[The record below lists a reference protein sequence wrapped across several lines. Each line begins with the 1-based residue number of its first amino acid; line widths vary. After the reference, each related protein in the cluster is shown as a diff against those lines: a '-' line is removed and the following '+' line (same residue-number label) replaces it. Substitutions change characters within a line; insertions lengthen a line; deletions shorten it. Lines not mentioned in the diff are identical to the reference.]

1 MRPGELVPLRGGPL
15 GELIDRIRAVR
26 AAGAIP
32 LVGDDRWSAAYW
44 QQLTAAARRTTPHP
58 ELAWA
63 ASTSGSSGT
72 PRIVLRSDASWS
84 ASFALVAELLEVDS
98 DDTIALPAP
107 PASSLTLFSLAHAL
121 AGGPRPV
128 MAEGHSVVA
137 ADYQEATCFH
147 GTPQAFRAL
156 LDAPPPRLKS
166 ALIGGSRLDPA
177 LRTRAEALGVR
188 VIAYYGAAE
197 LSFVAADSG
206 EGLRPLPGVELRVD
220 RGELWVRSPFVAHTY
235 ADRPLRR
242 DGEWVTAGDRAELG
256 ADGLRLLGRS
266 DDAIL
271 TASATV
277 VPEEVETLLRTV
289 PGVGDAAVIG
299 VPHPTLG
306 AVVVAVIEA
315 EPQSRPRLSDLKEAA
330 RELLA
335 PAHRPRRWFVGE
347 LPRTASGKP
356 RRARL
361 RRAIETGEVAS
372 LD

>member
-1 MRPGELVPLRGGPL
+1 LRGGPL
-15 GELIDRIRAVR
+15 GELIGRIRAVR
-26 AAGAIP
+26 EAGAIP
-32 LVGDDRWSAAYW
+32 LVGDDRWSEAYW
-44 QQLTAAARRTTPHP
+44 QQLAAAARRTTPYP

-72 PRIVLRSDASWS
+72 PRIVLRSEASWAS
-84 ASFALVAELLEVDS
+84 SFALIAGLLKVDS
-98 DDTIALPAP
+98 DDAIALPAP

-121 AGGPRPV
+121 AGGPRPLV
-128 MAEGHSVVA
+128 SEGHSVVA

-156 LDAPPPRLKS
+156 LDAPPPRMKS
-166 ALIGGSRLDPA
+166 ALIGGSRLDPV
-177 LRTRAEALGVR
+177 LRSRAEALGIR

-206 EGLRPLPGVELRVD
+206 QGLRSLPGVELRID
-220 RGELWVRSPFVAHTY
+220 RDELWVRSPFVANTY

-242 DGEWVTAGDRAELG
+242 DGEWVTAGDRAEFANG
-256 ADGLRLLGRS
+256 GLRLLGRS

-277 VPEEVETLLRTV
+277 VPEEVETLLRTL
-289 PGVGDAAVIG
+289 PGVSDAAVIG

-315 EPQSRPRLSDLKEAA
+315 ERQSRPQLSALKEAS

-356 RRARL
+356 ARARL

>member
-15 GELIDRIRAVR
+15 GELVNRIRAVR
-26 AAGAIP
+26 EAGAIP
-32 LVGDDRWSAAYW
+32 LVGDDRWSEAYW
-44 QQLTAAARRTTPHP
+44 QQLAEAARRTTPHP
-58 ELAWA
+58 KLAWA

-72 PRIVLRSDASWS
+72 PRIVLRSETSWAS
-84 ASFALVAELLEVDS
+84 SFALIADLLEVDS
-98 DDTIALPAP
+98 DDAIALPAP

-128 MAEGHSVVA
+128 MSEAHSIAA
-137 ADYQEATCFH
+137 ADYQDATCFH

-166 ALIGGSRLDPA
+166 ALIGGSRLDPV
-177 LRTRAEALGVR
+177 LRTRAEALGIR

-206 EGLRPLPGVELRVD
+206 EGLRSLPGVELRVEQN
-220 RGELWVRSPFVAHTY
+220 ELWVRSPFVAHTY

-256 ADGLRLLGRS
+256 NDGLRLLGRS

-277 VPEEVETLLRTV
+277 VPEEVETLLRTL
-289 PGVGDAAVIG
+289 PGVSDAAVIG

-315 EPQSRPRLSDLKEAA
+315 ERQSRPKLSELKEAS

-335 PAHRPRRWFVGE
+335 PAHRPRRWFVGD

-356 RRARL
+356 QRARL